1 MHPYISGWLAAV
13 LACRLLTQRPLIHN
27 EPHLYTTTNCNIL
40 CTATDVGM
48 HGLLAS
54 QSCYH
59 SVFPLVWVHCWPVA
73 DFFIAKQTSLHPFDF
88 VRNLFHLLVCILFF
102 ILSKICGSTSPPT
115 HYEPHPHLVWPTSAK
130 NRYLNS
136 RLVIL
141 HASELTTELFDEL
154 QSPICMFTMSI
165 SRPQS

>member
-1 MHPYISGWLAAV
+1 MS
-13 LACRLLTQRPLIHN
+13 LT
-27 EPHLYTTTNCNIL
+27 YTTTNCNIL

-59 SVFPLVWVHCWPVA
+59 SVLPPCLSTLLASSRFLHS
-73 DFFIAKQTSLHPFDF
+73 KQTSLHPFDF
-88 VRNLFHLLVCILFF
+88 VRNLFSFTCLYPFF
-102 ILSKICGSTSPPT
+102 ITSKICGSTSPPT

-130 NRYLNS
+130 NCYLNN

-141 HASELTTELFDEL
+141 HASELATELFDEL